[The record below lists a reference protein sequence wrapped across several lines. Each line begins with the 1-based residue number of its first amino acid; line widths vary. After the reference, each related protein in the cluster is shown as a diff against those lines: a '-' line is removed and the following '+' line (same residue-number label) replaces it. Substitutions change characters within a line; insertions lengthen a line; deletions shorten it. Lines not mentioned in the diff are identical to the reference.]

1 MQERMKDYEVGQA
14 DTDNRL
20 DDLVKSTA
28 DTPCWHS
35 YVFFTLMGFTL
46 IVSAALVI
54 FAIL

>member
-1 MQERMKDYEVGQA
+1 MKDYKDGQA

-28 DTPCWHS
+28 DTPRWHS
-35 YVFFTLMGFTL
+35 YVFFTFMGFTL
-46 IVSAALVI
+46 IVSVALII